1 MEIHQQCFIF
11 RCCLSFIIAS
21 GKSSNLHPFS
31 HHWLFLHYMHIYF
44 MVLVNT
50 LCCCWLASEYT
61 FVMFISPVDT
71 VWVDASHSFLL
82 LLSLFGLLVENASV
96 ISVKRDSNLSILS
109 VLSRVESANILFTI
123 SIESVKLNGG
133 GWSWFK
139 DKGCEGDN
147 NVEEGDARL
156 ASPRPL

>member
-1 MEIHQQCFIF
+1 MFYFSVLFNIHYCI
-11 RCCLSFIIAS
+11 S
-21 GKSSNLHPFS
+21 KSSNLHPFS

-44 MVLVNT
+44 MVFANT
-50 LCCCWLASEYT
+50 LCCCWFASEYT

-71 VWVDASHSFLL
+71 VWVEASHLL
-82 LLSLFGLLVENASV
+82 LMLPLFGLLVENASV
-96 ISVKRDSNLSILS
+96 ISVKRDSSLSILS
-109 VLSRVESANILFTI
+109 VRSSVESANILFTI

-139 DKGCEGDN
+139 DNGCEGDN
-147 NVEEGDARL
+147 NVEEGDAGL